1 MRGLK
6 SLFSIFFPSNIGIFT
21 RKGKGFV
28 FFGLYEPNYPKIHIF
43 FYRQNETD
51 VLIKG
56 TQCFPPKRI
65 HQHEKKNI
73 EKKCNQSS

>member
-56 TQCFPPKRI
+56 T
-65 HQHEKKNI
+65 
-73 EKKCNQSS
+73 